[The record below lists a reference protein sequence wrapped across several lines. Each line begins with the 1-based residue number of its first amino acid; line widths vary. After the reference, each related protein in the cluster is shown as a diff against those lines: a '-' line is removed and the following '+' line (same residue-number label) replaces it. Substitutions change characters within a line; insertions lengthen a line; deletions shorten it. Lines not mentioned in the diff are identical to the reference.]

1 MSENDEII
9 TLEEVAKLT
18 KFNKDYLGQVYSTWQ
33 EYGVRILRISPNAK
47 PRFYKSEI
55 LKMLEAKK

>member
-1 MSENDEII
+1 MTENDEII

-18 KFNKDYLGQVYSTWQ
+18 KFNKNYLRQVYNSWKD
-33 EYGVRILRISPNAK
+33 YGVCILKLHPNAQ

-55 LKMLEAKK
+55 LKMLESKK